1 MPTCFSALAA
11 CLLSATT
18 ATAAIAGEFPD
29 EYFFSGAKRP
39 AKLRALEG
47 KPATEIDV
55 DTWIGDATTL
65 ADNHGNVIV
74 LDFWATWCGPCVAS
88 IPHNIELVNHY
99 GNQGL
104 TFIGIHDSKS
114 GWDKADAMLKSKG
127 VNYPVAKDTG
137 QTTTAYNLQFWPT
150 YVAIDRTGTIRAAGL
165 RPDKVEDVVKVL
177 LAEAGGNTAAS
188 PNQKGEFPTNWYV
201 GGNTRPASLR
211 GSEGKEAPA
220 LSTTDLPAWIG
231 TALPTNATEGKVTV
245 LRFVSPNDP
254 HTKAKLNAWQ
264 KQATELNPHG
274 VVFLCICDPKA
285 NWKQLE
291 QLLGDAP
298 PKALPIAR
306 DRAPDG
312 DSPDAL
318 PMGRLA
324 AAYGVRL
331 WPTTVIIDRN
341 GTVRAAGLHDDHVH
355 KVVTTLLSEPA
366 RDTPGDTS
374 SNTEPRA
381 S

>member
-1 MPTCFSALAA
+1 MRTCFSALAA

-18 ATAAIAGEFPD
+18 AIAGEFPD

-47 KPATEIDV
+47 KTASELTV

-65 ADNHGNVIV
+65 ADQQGNVIV

-88 IPHNIELVNHY
+88 IPHNIEMVNNY

-104 TFIGIHDSKS
+104 TFIGIHDSKN
-114 GWDKADAMLKSKG
+114 GWDKADAMIKSKG
-127 VNYPVAKDTG
+127 VNYPVAKDDG
-137 QTTTAYNLQFWPT
+137 GATTTAYNLQFWPT
-150 YVAIDRTGTIRAAGL
+150 YVAIDRNGTIRAAGL

-177 LAEAGGNTAAS
+177 LAEAGGNTAANPS
-188 PNQKGEFPTNWYV
+188 QRGEFPTNWYV
-201 GGNTRPASLR
+201 GGDTRPASLR
-211 GSEGKEAPA
+211 GTEGKKAPA

-231 TALPTNATEGKVTV
+231 TALPTDATNGKVTV

-254 HTKAKLNAWQ
+254 HTKTKLKAWQ
-264 KQATELNPHG
+264 KQATELHPHG
-274 VVFLCICDPKA
+274 VIFLGICDPNA

-306 DRAPDG
+306 DHSPAPANG
-312 DSPDAL
+312 DTKKTL

-341 GTVRAAGLHDDHVH
+341 GNVRAAGLHDEHVH
-355 KVVTTLLSEPA
+355 TVVTTLLSEPA
-366 RDTPGDTS
+366 QDSPS
-374 SNTEPRA
+374 
-381 S
+381 